1 MTSSGSQNSHRI
13 RYGMVGGGE
22 DAFIGAVH
30 RIAARLD
37 DRFELV
43 AGCLS
48 SDPERARRSAEAI
61 GLNSERSY
69 PDYKTMASTEALR
82 DDRIEAVVIVTP
94 NHLHVPVA
102 RAFLEAGIHIISD
115 KPLAAKLQ
123 ETEGL
128 LELARRQDRIF
139 ALTHNYSG
147 YPLIRHARHLVSQGD
162 LGKIRVIQVEYA
174 QDWLTEKLEDTG
186 QKQAEWRTDPARAGG
201 GGCLGDIGTH
211 AFHLACFV
219 SGLTPEALLA
229 DLSTFVEGRP
239 LDDNVHLLLRFSE
252 GAKGML
258 WASQVAPGNEN
269 ALRLRI
275 YGEKASSEW
284 AQEHP
289 NSVKFTPF
297 GEPPRLLT
305 RGGSQLS
312 DAAAKMT
319 RIPPGHPEGYLEG
332 FSNLYSEIADTIIAR
347 RQGKLPDGEV
357 MFPDLKDGILG
368 MRFIESVLKSNEMG
382 SVWVPI

>member
-1 MTSSGSQNSHRI
+1 
-13 RYGMVGGGE
+13 
-22 DAFIGAVH
+22 
-30 RIAARLD
+30 
-37 DRFELV
+37 
-43 AGCLS
+43 
-48 SDPERARRSAEAI
+48 
-61 GLNSERSY
+61 
-69 PDYKTMASTEALR
+69 
-82 DDRIEAVVIVTP
+82 
-94 NHLHVPVA
+94 
-102 RAFLEAGIHIISD
+102 
-115 KPLAAKLQ
+115 
-123 ETEGL
+123 
-128 LELARRQDRIF
+128 
-139 ALTHNYSG
+139 LTHNYSG

-275 YGEKASSEW
+275 YGEKASIEW

-289 NSVKFTPF
+289 NSLKFTPF

>member
-1 MTSSGSQNSHRI
+1 
-13 RYGMVGGGE
+13 
-22 DAFIGAVH
+22 
-30 RIAARLD
+30 
-37 DRFELV
+37 
-43 AGCLS
+43 
-48 SDPERARRSAEAI
+48 
-61 GLNSERSY
+61 
-69 PDYKTMASTEALR
+69 
-82 DDRIEAVVIVTP
+82 
-94 NHLHVPVA
+94 
-102 RAFLEAGIHIISD
+102 
-115 KPLAAKLQ
+115 
-123 ETEGL
+123 
-128 LELARRQDRIF
+128 
-139 ALTHNYSG
+139 
-147 YPLIRHARHLVSQGD
+147 
-162 LGKIRVIQVEYA
+162 
-174 QDWLTEKLEDTG
+174 LTEKLEDTG

-229 DLSTFVEGRP
+229 DLSTFVEDRP

-275 YGEKASSEW
+275 YGEQASIEW

-289 NSVKFTPF
+289 NSLKFTPF

-312 DAAAKMT
+312 DAAARMT

-368 MRFIESVLKSNEMG
+368 MRFIEAVLKSNEMG